1 MTIQELLE
9 AVQDDQSVVI
19 DGKTFEPHSIDEIEL
34 ETGEMIYWVREEDS
48 WLSIDEGSEEVI
60 IFQDVDE
67 DAEIDEDTLIYR
79 GDDYEL
85 SIEVS
90 GSLVDSG
97 QTLDSVTYRDFENN
111 DGEVF
116 RTIQMGM
123 AADLSFASGRKLS
136 DVQIQAL

>member
-123 AADLSFASGRKLS
+123 AADLSYASGRKLS